1 MLFTELRAS
10 IVARLRRAMPK
21 EVRVLPHPGPL
32 DEEELARICF
42 GDPSLLAAVS
52 AGMAPFPGPQAT

>member
-32 DEEELARICF
+32 DEE
-42 GDPSLLAAVS
+42 SLSVS
-52 AGMAPFPGPQAT
+52 VLEIPACWWPYWA